1 MSSFILLLFIIP
13 ILGLILIILNLILS
27 PHKPYSEKQSSFEC
41 GFHSFLGQN
50 RSQFSI
56 SFFLFGLLFLIFDLE
71 IVLIY
76 PYAVSSHSNGSY
88 GLIVVFIFLLILTAG
103 FVFEIG
109 KKALTINSKQ
119 NKNIVISN
127 NVFST
132 KYQLISPQNKKKYL
146 KRTQLLRFTEVS

>member
-1 MSSFILLLFIIP
+1 MSSLILLLFIVP
-13 ILGLILIILNLILS
+13 ILALVLIVLNLLLA
-27 PHKPYSEKQSSFEC
+27 PHKAYPEKTSPFEC

-76 PYAVSSHSNGSY
+76 PYAVSSHINGSY
-88 GLIVVFIFLLILTAG
+88 GLAIVFIFILVLTAG

-109 KKALTINSKQ
+109 KKALTIDSKQ
-119 NKNIVISN
+119 SNTKIISGNVLSSEYKLIGPANNKKNI
-127 NVFST
+127 
-132 KYQLISPQNKKKYL
+132 
-146 KRTQLLRFTEVS
+146 